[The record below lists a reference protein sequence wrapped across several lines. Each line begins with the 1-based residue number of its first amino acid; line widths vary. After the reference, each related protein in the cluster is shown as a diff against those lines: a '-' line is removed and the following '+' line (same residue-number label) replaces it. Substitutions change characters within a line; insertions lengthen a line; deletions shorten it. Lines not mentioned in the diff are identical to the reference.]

1 MTLKD
6 YDIVLG
12 QMMTRTLKEQH
23 SREQRCAAYYPPL
36 SLEEG
41 LGAVLGHG
49 PERWQALEGP
59 VRSVRSLFK
68 NKQIV

>member
-1 MTLKD
+1 
-6 YDIVLG
+6 
-12 QMMTRTLKEQH
+12 MMTRTLKEQQ
-23 SREQRCAAYYPPL
+23 SFQCAAYYPPL
-36 SLEEG
+36 SQEEG

-59 VRSVRSLFK
+59 VRSVRRLFK